1 MPISLIFSDEDNYG
15 FLQAAKPP
23 QAQRCGAGGRRPD
36 RSRQRRLKGRANSE
50 PRSIAAA
57 SLLAAGPSYLLHDKY
72 SGRNL
77 KNEVV
82 DLLLLAENGVAIL
95 VIHACRVACGDENL
109 PSNIGTNTS
118 F

>member
-1 MPISLIFSDEDNYG
+1 MDSYRRRSRRRPSAAERVAAG
-15 FLQAAKPP
+15 QTQRAKP
-23 QAQRCGAGGRRPD
+23 AQ
-36 RSRQRRLKGRANSE
+36 GRANSE

-109 PSNIGTNTS
+109 PSNIGANTS